1 MRLDEA
7 IKDGFNYGSLLGE
20 DMNEKI
26 SVIVPVY
33 KVEDYLDRCVQS
45 IVSQTYTNLEIILVD
60 DGSPDKCPEM
70 CDKWAVKDSRVC
82 VIHKENG
89 GLSDARNAGM
99 AVATGEYTSFI
110 DSDDYIA
117 EVFFERLL
125 TTAQN
130 TDSDI
135 VECDVLKFSEN
146 DVPCFNDRE
155 FDVQTYNTQEALSRL
170 IIESG
175 FRQHVWNKLY
185 KRDSALSVMFE
196 KGKLNEDE
204 FWTYQVFG
212 KAERVTKI
220 DLPMYF
226 YLQRSGSIMGTAY
239 SLRRLDA
246 LEAKVLRQK
255 YIEDKFPLLS
265 SVAKTELFGSCIFA
279 CQSAMRYMSSDEKKK
294 AKCVIK
300 SYAKTCKPK
309 KEDLKLLDGKTRMW
323 FFLANVSF
331 ELCCKIRNMLGVGF

>member
-1 MRLDEA
+1 
-7 IKDGFNYGSLLGE
+7 
-20 DMNEKI
+20 MNEKV

-33 KVEDYLDRCVQS
+33 KVEDYLDRCVKS

-60 DGSPDKCPEM
+60 DGSPDKCPEI
-70 CDKWAVKDSRVC
+70 CDKWASKDSRIR

-125 TTAQN
+125 TTAKN

-146 DVPCFNDRE
+146 DVPRFNDRD

-170 IIESG
+170 ISENG

-185 KRDSALSVMFE
+185 KTESALYAEFE

-204 FWTYQVFG
+204 FWTYRIFG
-212 KAERVTKI
+212 IAERVTKI

-226 YLQRSGSIMGTAY
+226 YLQRSDSIMGASY
-239 SLRRLDA
+239 SIRRLDA
-246 LEAKVLRQK
+246 LEAKALRQK
-255 YIEDKFPLLS
+255 YIEAKFPSLRS
-265 SVAKTELFGSCIFA
+265 QAKNDYFGSCIFA
-279 CQSAMRYMSSDEKKK
+279 CQSAMRFMPEEERKK
-294 AKCVIK
+294 AKRIIK
-300 SYAKTCKPK
+300 SHVKDIKLTKADLAKVN
-309 KEDLKLLDGKTRMW
+309 LKNRMW
-323 FFLANVSF
+323 FLFAYVSF
-331 ELCCKIRNMLGVGF
+331 DLCCKIRNMLGVGL